1 VSAGDVGETAA
12 IWFHKKGKGHKTL
25 DLWASPIK
33 DHGHVQS
40 MSEWV
45 TGRLNGRRKLWVLAV
60 ALSAAMSGAWGQ
72 AAAAQGEDAPTKL
85 PVYDVVSIK
94 LNKTGSGSVSVHTNG
109 DRYSGTNVSVK
120 GLLQDAY
127 DIKEDLISG
136 VPGPVGSARFDIEA
150 KIVEPDP
157 VAIKKLTGKQRGA
170 MVLPFLVERF
180 QLKAHTETKILP
192 VYELALV
199 QSGPKFKAPADD
211 KKPGQQMSIHSNNGS
226 REMTAEGVSMK
237 DLAGT
242 LTNQVHR
249 TVIDKTGLVGNYD
262 LGMKWASDDGSE
274 AETDAAPGIFTALQ
288 EQLGLKLQP
297 AKGPVET
304 LVVDHVEMPSEN

>member
-1 VSAGDVGETAA
+1 MAGGSRRVAGRGLVWLAMAFAVPVG
-12 IWFHKKGKGHKTL
+12 
-25 DLWASPIK
+25 
-33 DHGHVQS
+33 
-40 MSEWV
+40 
-45 TGRLNGRRKLWVLAV
+45 
-60 ALSAAMSGAWGQ
+60 WGQ
-72 AAAAQGEDAPTKL
+72 GNAPVPVDGAAVKL

-94 LNKTGSGSVSVHTNG
+94 LNKTGSDSVSIHTTN

-136 VPGPVGSARFDIEA
+136 VPGPVDSARFDVEA

-157 VAIKKLTGKQRGA
+157 AVVKKLTGPQRRA

-180 QLKAHTETKILP
+180 QLKAHTEVKVLP
-192 VYELALV
+192 VYELVVV
-199 QSGPKFKAPADD
+199 QGGPKFKPPADD
-211 KKPGQQMSIHSNNGS
+211 KKHGQHMSISSNNGS
-226 REMTAEGVSMK
+226 REMNAEGVPMK
-237 DLAGT
+237 DLAST

-249 TVIDKTGLVGNYD
+249 TVIDKTGLVGSYD
-262 LGMKWASDDGSE
+262 LAMKWSSEDDVE
-274 AETDAAPGIFTALQ
+274 AEAAAVPGIFTALP

-297 AKGPVET
+297 AKGPVDT